1 MSRKIL
7 ILVTVVPLFTALD
20 QLTKIWIRAQ
30 AAANELPV
38 EIIPKFFNLIFV
50 ENPGAAW
57 GLMRD
62 HEHRLTIFLVVSVV
76 AFVVIGLYYR
86 SLTERDGWLAV
97 ALSMILSGAIGNFI
111 DRALF
116 GKVTDFFDFHVG
128 WAGTLRD
135 FTLDRWRTS
144 HYPTFNVADVA
155 IVLGVAVF
163 LFHVLVIETLRG
175 RGAGDAEQESESE
188 PGSERTAAPSESD
201 PDAAETASE

>member
-1 MSRKIL
+1 
-7 ILVTVVPLFTALD
+7 
-20 QLTKIWIRAQ
+20 
-30 AAANELPV
+30 
-38 EIIPKFFNLIFV
+38 
-50 ENPGAAW
+50 
-57 GLMRD
+57 
-62 HEHRLTIFLVVSVV
+62 VV